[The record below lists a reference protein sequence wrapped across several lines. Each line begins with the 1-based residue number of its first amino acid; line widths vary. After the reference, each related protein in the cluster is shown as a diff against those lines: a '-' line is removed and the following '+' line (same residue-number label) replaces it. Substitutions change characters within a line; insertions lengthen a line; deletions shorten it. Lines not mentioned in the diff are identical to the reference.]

1 MPQALI
7 TLLITLVGAGLAV
20 QAAANARLGAVLQAP
35 IASALW
41 NFLLGTA
48 ALALLLASG
57 LFGRPS
63 FGDAAAAPW
72 WAWIGGLLG
81 ALFVTT
87 SILAVPRVGTVATFG
102 AIICGQFI
110 GAVLIDTRGWLGVE
124 PIPLTLS
131 RVVGVGLLVAGV
143 ILIQHK

>member
-1 MPQALI
+1 MPQIVITVLI
-7 TLLITLVGAGLAV
+7 ALVGSGLAF
-20 QAAANARLGAVLQAP
+20 QAAANARLGTALQVP

-41 NFLLGTA
+41 NFLLGTF

-63 FGDAAAAPW
+63 LGDAATAPW

-87 SILAVPRVGTVATFG
+87 SILAVPRVGTVVTFG
-102 AIICGQFI
+102 AVICGQFI

-131 RVVGVGLLVAGV
+131 RVLGVGLLVAGV
-143 ILIQHK
+143 ILIQQK

>member
-1 MPQALI
+1 MPQTVITVLI
-7 TLLITLVGAGLAV
+7 ALVGSGLAI
-20 QAAANARLGAVLQAP
+20 QAAANARLGAALQVP

-41 NFLLGTA
+41 NFLLGTV

-63 FGDAAAAPW
+63 LGDAATAPW

-110 GAVLIDTRGWLGVE
+110 GAVLIDTRGRLGVE
-124 PIPLTLS
+124 PIPLTFS
-131 RVVGVGLLVAGV
+131 RVLGVGLLVAGV
-143 ILIQHK
+143 ILIQQK

>member
-1 MPQALI
+1 MPQTVITVLI
-7 TLLITLVGAGLAV
+7 ALVGSGLAV
-20 QAAANARLGAVLQAP
+20 QAAANARLGAALQVP

-41 NFLLGTA
+41 NFLLGTF

-63 FGDAAAAPW
+63 LDDAATAPW

-131 RVVGVGLLVAGV
+131 RVLGVGLLVAGV
-143 ILIQHK
+143 ILIQQK